1 MDGGTFQTGFC
12 ALLLDLVGPGG
23 GRPARFAYGQ
33 GIAPL
38 VNAIVEVVQQ
48 QLRQVDDKAVFHL
61 CRDDVPGVDLQ
72 ALALFDPL
80 AFYAV
85 LPNHHR
91 SLYPFFRGQDGYW
104 GVTRVLVFLYAA
116 HHLVVERRRR
126 RGGRRRGSQPQKNHD
141 HG

>member
-1 MDGGTFQTGFC
+1 MGFSRFSI
-12 ALLLDLVGPGG
+12 DLVGPGG
-23 GRPARFAYGQ
+23 GRPARLANGQ

-72 ALALFDPL
+72 ALAFFDPL

-91 SLYPFFRGQDGYW
+91 SLYPFFRGQDGYR
-104 GVTRVLVFLYAA
+104 GVTRVLAFLSAA
-116 HHLVVERRRR
+116 HHLMVERRRR
-126 RGGRRRGSQPQKNHD
+126 RGGRRRGSQRQENND